1 MSMKY
6 SVVIAALSAVLFCGC
21 PVSEEEE
28 ALKGLDDF
36 YYSGSDLGLT
46 WQADKSVF
54 KAWSPAAESVS
65 VALYEAPGIYNT
77 SGIVTDNRTDTLYPM
92 TKDSG
97 TGVWSASIS
106 GNLEGKYYLYRVTL
120 SNGSQ
125 RYAPDPYTKAVSA
138 NGQRMAIIN
147 MADTNPPG
155 WKPAEKPPFSGKG
168 QDAVIYELH
177 IRDFSIDSNSGMTHK
192 GKFLAFTETGT
203 KNSADIPTG
212 VDHLKNLG
220 ITHVHLLPVF
230 DFASIDE
237 LGGSQFN
244 WGYDPQ
250 HYNVPEGSY
259 ATDVRDPKARIIE
272 FKRMVQA
279 LHDAGIRVIMDVVYN
294 HTASVLTGPFERL
307 VPDYFYRTTASGA
320 LSNGSGCG
328 NEVATERP
336 MVRKYIIDSCT
347 YWAREYN
354 IDGFRFDLMGLIDTT
369 TMEQLV
375 KELHAEVD
383 QSILIYG
390 EPWQAGGSVLAQN
403 LQTNKGSQKNKQFAV
418 FNDNIRGAIK
428 GGSDDGSKG
437 FATGA
442 SGREWDIVNGIKGA
456 VYEFTA
462 RASESVNYV
471 TAHDN
476 LNLWDKISMSFGA
489 SRDTLLRDPYNKINS
504 SEPLFAS
511 YAVKSVL
518 LANGIVFTSQGIP
531 FFQAGDEM
539 LRSKLGDHNSYASPD
554 STNRIRWENAGKY
567 REVVEYYAGLIKLR
581 KAHPAFRMDSKADID
596 AKLDIPLE
604 NPPSGN
610 VVSFKLKEYAN
621 GDSWRTIFVAY
632 NGADN
637 AASKT
642 LNLPSGVWYQVVD
655 AERAGIDTIR
665 EVTGTVT
672 VQPLSLVV
680 LHD

>member
-1 MSMKY
+1 MKH
-6 SVVIAALSAVLFCGC
+6 SVVIAALISAIVVLFGC
-21 PVSEEEE
+21 PASVEEEP
-28 ALKGLDDF
+28 KGLDDF
-36 YYSGSDLGLT
+36 YYSESDLGLI
-46 WQADKSVF
+46 WQADRSVF
-54 KAWSPAAESVS
+54 KVWSPAAGSVS
-65 VALYEAPGIYNT
+65 VALYEDPGTYNS
-77 SGIVTDNRTDTLYPM
+77 SGKVTDNRTDALYPM
-92 TKDSG
+92 AKDSG
-97 TGVWSASIS
+97 TGVWSVSIPE
-106 GNLEGKYYLYRVTL
+106 NLAGKYYLYRVTL

-125 RYAPDPYTKAVSA
+125 RYAPDPYAKAVSA
-138 NGQRMAIIN
+138 NGQRMAIIDL
-147 MADTNPPG
+147 ADTNPPG
-155 WKPAEKPPFSGKG
+155 WKPAEKPAFSTNW
-168 QDAVIYELH
+168 QDAIIYELH
-177 IRDFSIDSNSGMTHK
+177 MRDFSIDSNSGMTHR

-203 KNSADIPTG
+203 QNSAGDPTG
-212 VDHLKNLG
+212 IDHLKNLG

-237 LGGSQFN
+237 LNANNQFN

-259 ATDVRDPKARIIE
+259 ATDARDPKARIIE

-294 HTASVLTGPFERL
+294 HTASVQEGPFERL
-307 VPDYFYRTTASGA
+307 VPGYFYRTTASGA

-354 IDGFRFDLMGLIDTT
+354 IDGFRFDLMGLIDTP

-375 KELHAEVD
+375 QEVRAEVD

-390 EPWQAGGSVLAQN
+390 EPWQAGGSVLAAN
-403 LQTNKGSQKNKQFAV
+403 LQTNKGAQKDKQFAV

-437 FATGA
+437 FATGQ
-442 SGREWDIVNGIKGA
+442 SGREWDIVNGVKGA
-456 VYEFTA
+456 IYEFTA
-462 RASESVNYV
+462 RAGESVNYV

-489 SRDTLLRDPYNKINS
+489 SRDTLYHDPYNKINS

-518 LANGIVFTSQGIP
+518 LANGIVLTSQGIP

-567 REVVEYYAGLIKLR
+567 REVVQYYAGLIRLR

-604 NPPSGN
+604 NPPRDN
-610 VVSFKLKEYAN
+610 VVSFRLKDNAN
-621 GDSWRTIFVAY
+621 GDAWRTIFVAY

-637 AASKT
+637 AAPKT
-642 LNLPSGVWYQVVD
+642 LSLPSGVWYQVVD
-655 AERAGIDTIR
+655 AERAGVDTIR
-665 EVTGTVT
+665 ELTGTVT